1 MDLVQPFRLVDV
13 FLAQVQSIEHV
24 LGWMFAR
31 ALISNAGFTYLS
43 EAHVG

>member
-1 MDLVQPFRLVDV
+1 V

-31 ALISNAGFTYLS
+31 GLLLISKAGFTYLS